1 MPYIK
6 SGDGRREALQ
16 KGDIAQSA
24 GELNYQ
30 IFYYV
35 KHNITSKEVEV
46 MPERCFLIIKGFI
59 HQFLGEK
66 PNYQKYNDMTGAL
79 VRCSVEVER
88 RLSLNLYMFLL
99 NDIMGSYTKEI
110 NDYEDIKI
118 NENGDVE

>member
-6 SGDGRREALQ
+6 ANDGRREALR
-16 KGDIAQSA
+16 KGEPALTA

-35 KHNITSKEVEV
+35 KHNYENNTIYAKDYLRISTFVNN
-46 MPERCFLIIKGFI
+46 
-59 HQFLGEK
+59 FLGEK

-79 VRCSVEVER
+79 IRCYKEIER
-88 RLSLNLYMFLL
+88 RLPVSVESDFICMMN
-99 NDIMGSYTKEI
+99 SYDEKI
-110 NDYEDIKI
+110 NKYEDEKI